1 MWLSGPSLTNPMRLV
16 PLLLAFAVAACDP
29 MSMEQVPSEAQI
41 RAWDALK
48 PFVAGCGEIRGVYQN
63 LDVDSVVF
71 HCRCRFESE
80 SEFWRLIAQ
89 QASPEGW
96 IEDTA
101 ILGVVPIKT
110 FQRLEGRRGQQQF
123 SSSEETRVAW
133 TPQRVIVGYVQADH
147 SGEPTPVGKT
157 GEGAFAERSV
167 WPQFNRLL
175 AQ

>member
-1 MWLSGPSLTNPMRLV
+1 MRLV
-16 PLLLAFAVAACDP
+16 PLFLAVAAMACDP
-29 MSMEQVPSEAQI
+29 MSMERIPSEAEI
-41 RAWDALK
+41 RNWDALK

-71 HCRCRFESE
+71 HCDSRFESE

-89 QASPEGW
+89 QAIVEGW
-96 IEDTA
+96 VEGTTIT
-101 ILGVVPIKT
+101 GGSVIKS

-147 SGEPTPVGKT
+147 SGEPMPVGKT
-157 GEGAFAERSV
+157 GEGAFAETSV

-175 AQ
+175 SQ